1 MAYLYIKAI
10 HIIFVVSWMAGLF
23 YIVRLFVYHVEAN
36 EKAEPE
42 KYILRS
48 QFALMEHKLWY
59 YITTPA
65 MVLTVIAGAMMLYLN
80 PSLFSQSW
88 MLVKL
93 GFVAGLLVY
102 HFICQ
107 HIMKQLKQVD
117 CKWTSTQLR
126 LWNEVATILLVAIVF
141 TVILKSAVDWIYG
154 LAGLICFA
162 AVIMIA
168 VKIVKYY
175 RLKGETRIVRVDQS
189 LTGIRVL
196 FLDSQVLKS

>member
-23 YIVRLFVYHVEAN
+23 YIVRLFVYHIEAN
-36 EKAEPE
+36 DKPEEEKL
-42 KYILRS
+42 ILRR
-48 QFALMEHKLWY
+48 QFVMMEHKLWY

-65 MVLTVIAGAMMLYLN
+65 MVLTILAGAGMLYLN
-80 PSLFSQSW
+80 PALLSASW

-107 HIMKQLKQVD
+107 SIMNQLKQEVFR
-117 CKWTSTQLR
+117 WSSTQLR

-141 TVILKSAVDWIYG
+141 TVILKSAVDWMYG
-154 LAGLICFA
+154 LGGLILFA
-162 AVIMIA
+162 VLIMMA
-168 VKIVKYY
+168 VKAVKHF
-175 RLKGETRIVRVDQS
+175 RLKESR
-189 LTGIRVL
+189 
-196 FLDSQVLKS
+196 K